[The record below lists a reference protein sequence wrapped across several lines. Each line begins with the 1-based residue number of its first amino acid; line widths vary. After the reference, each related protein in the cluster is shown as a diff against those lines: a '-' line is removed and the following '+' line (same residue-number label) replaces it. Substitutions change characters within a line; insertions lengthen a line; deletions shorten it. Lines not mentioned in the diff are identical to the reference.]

1 MANPATAKAFAQ
13 ALDPSDVVDFYVV
26 LSQGEH
32 DAPVP
37 TVLLLGEGVETYSLT
52 LPAEAVAVGL
62 RIVDRVGYEDRL
74 VGNVLSLW
82 LEVDSTMQTSPIFN
96 GNGVTV
102 PIEILIETTATPPR
116 TKQRSFL
123 VRISNQ

>member
-13 ALDPSDVVDFYVV
+13 ALDPSDVIDFYVV
-26 LSQGEH
+26 LSQGQP
-32 DAPVP
+32 DAAVP
-37 TVLLLGEGVETYSLT
+37 TVLLLGEGVENYSLT
-52 LPAEAVAVGL
+52 LTPEAVAVGL
-62 RIVDRVGYEDRL
+62 RIVERAGYEDKL
-74 VGNVLSLW
+74 DGNVLTLW
-82 LEVDSTMQTSPIFN
+82 LEVDPAMQTSPVFN
-96 GNGVTV
+96 GTGVTV